1 MNSDKEN
8 KALQIPAEKMREA
21 RAVNIAESTQT
32 ASKQKSPIVSFS
44 KKKKRFRFSLRRL
57 IMPTISL
64 FLAFLLLSSYSEHLL
79 SHRFTELAE
88 SQAEKYLAET
98 VNSAVEQMASE
109 GLLSYSA
116 MVKTI
121 RDPSGEVIYLEVD
134 TAMLAKAKARLVQ
147 YIDKALTEKKRIT
160 LSVPLGS
167 LGGWNLFSGLGFPVR
182 ARIFPIGSTCGE
194 IYTVLEDCG
203 INQTRHL
210 IRVDIHARLHLIL
223 PEESVEVE
231 TEVSLPL
238 GERVLVGDVP
248 EIYLD
253 NIGGN

>member
-1 MNSDKEN
+1 MKSDNENSI
-8 KALQIPAEKMREA
+8 LQIPAPSKCEA
-21 RAVNIAESTQT
+21 SAVKIAEKTQT
-32 ASKQKSPIVSFS
+32 ESKRKSPIVSFS
-44 KKKKRFRFSLRRL
+44 KKKKRFRFSFRRL
-57 IMPTISL
+57 IIPTISI
-64 FLAFLLLSSYSEHLL
+64 FLACLMLSSYSEHLL
-79 SHRFTELAE
+79 SRRFTSLAK
-88 SQAEKYLAET
+88 SQAEKYLTET

-109 GLLSYSA
+109 GLLSYSS

-134 TAMLAKAKARLVQ
+134 TAMLAKAKAQLVQ
-147 YIDKALTEKKRIT
+147 YVDQALAEKKRIT

-182 ARIFPIGSTCGE
+182 VRIFPIGSTSGE

-210 IRVDIHARLHLIL
+210 IQVNVHAKLHLIL
-223 PEESVEVE
+223 PEENAVIE
-231 TEVSLPL
+231 TKVSLPL

>member
-8 KALQIPAEKMREA
+8 RAFQIPEDKSH
-21 RAVNIAESTQT
+21 VPSTERKAATLQT
-32 ASKQKSPIVSFS
+32 TINSRSPIVSFS
-44 KKKKRFRFSLRRL
+44 GRKRRFRFSLRRL
-57 IMPTISL
+57 IMPLFSF
-64 FLAFLLLSSYSEHLL
+64 FLAFLLLSSYAEHLI
-79 SHRFTELAE
+79 SHRFAELAK
-88 SQAEKYLAET
+88 SQGEKHLTEV
-98 VNSAVEQMASE
+98 VNSAIEQMADE
-109 GLLSYSA
+109 GLLSYSD

-121 RDPSGEVIYLEVD
+121 RDPTGEVIYLEVD
-134 TAMLAKAKARLVQ
+134 TAQLAKASAKLV
-147 YIDKALTEKKRIT
+147 KRIDDALSEQKRIK

-167 LGGWNLFSGLGFPVR
+167 LGGWNLFSGIGFPVR
-182 ARIFPIGSTCGE
+182 ARIFPIGSTDGR

-210 IRVDIHARLHLIL
+210 IRVEINAKLHLVL
-223 PEESVEVE
+223 PEKSIEVA
-231 TEVSLPL
+231 TQISIPL